1 MKRKG
6 KQMIRKDKKQG
17 QQNKGFTLLEVLVAI
32 TILSIIVVP
41 LLQAFVTSAGVN
53 AKARREMNA
62 TSVAENVIEE
72 LKAGT
77 LEDTALQFN
86 GAAEGGFTEM
96 TDAGNLSEVIKYTDA
111 VNGTYTYGAPDS
123 SKTTYP
129 SVMDTDP
136 SVENTKMEFVGQTSN
151 EYHFQMKSVK
161 MDSSSFDVAI
171 HLTPNVNG
179 TKNLA
184 NVNSMNDASCGY
196 YVEDEDLA
204 LRAAET
210 FQMRNAAY
218 VYKEKTAAKVDVETL
233 MAEMSREITITV
245 NAESVDVTY
254 TYTVSSA
261 YTDAGQN
268 TYTETVRIFENTFSE
283 EELKAVYLYYNP
295 LHKKTDVETKTD
307 TILIDNING
316 TKRDLEVFLI
326 KMDAENPIGTNGYAS
341 TTDIVTSNSG
351 NAGNKK
357 LQICTNITTPLIMGD
372 GGIVKTLS
380 NVTEIVSLYDVEV
393 EVFSHADSNP
403 FAEDNLIDT
412 YTGSFLDKTE

>member
-72 LKAGT
+72 LKASTFDEVMKEFETEGT
-77 LEDTALQFN
+77 EASWGGKVRGMSQTTVEKN
-86 GAAEGGFTEM
+86 GVDVTSYNFFT
-96 TDAGNLSEVIKYTDA
+96 TDIPMN
-111 VNGTYTYGAPDS
+111 N
-123 SKTTYP
+123 TTY
-129 SVMDTDP
+129 
-136 SVENTKMEFVGQTSN
+136 
-151 EYHFQMKSVK
+151 
-161 MDSSSFDVAI
+161 DVAV
-171 HLTPNVNG
+171 HLTADANG

-204 LRAAET
+204 LTAAET
-210 FQMRNAAY
+210 FQMRNKEY
-218 VYKEKTAAKVDVETL
+218 VYKKEARKESVTAADVETL
-233 MAEMSREITITV
+233 MAMMSRDITITV
-245 NAESVDVTY
+245 NAGSVDVTY
-254 TYTVSSA
+254 TYTVPTD
-261 YTDAGQN
+261 YTDTGAN
-268 TYTETVRIFENTFSE
+268 TYTETVRIFENAVSGE
-283 EELKAVYLYYNP
+283 VLEAVYLYYYP
-295 LHKKTDVETKTD
+295 LHKKTEVATKKD
-307 TILIDNING
+307 TITINNSNG